1 MNKPKISAIVA
12 MDEKRG
18 IGKNNSIPWR
28 IPGEQKMFKEIT
40 MPHPM
45 IMGRKTFESLG
56 RILPGRPHIVITRD
70 AGYKVD
76 GVTVVNSLEE
86 ALRQAQDEQNS
97 EEVFI
102 IGGGQIFREA
112 LEKDLVDRLYL
123 TVVKGDYGA
132 DVFFPDYSEFTKK
145 NKEEDREVENYKY
158 KFLILEK

>member
-56 RILPGRPHIVITRD
+56 RILPGRPHIVVTRD
-70 AGYKVD
+70 TSYKVH
-76 GVTVVNSLEE
+76 GVTVVNSLE
-86 ALRQAQDEQNS
+86 QAIDTARKLDED
-97 EEVFI
+97 EIFI
-102 IGGGQIFREA
+102 IGGGQIFSEA
-112 LEKDLVDRLYL
+112 LEKGFLDRLYL
-123 TVVKGDYGA
+123 TIIEGDFDADTFFPEYNGFTKVVKQ
-132 DVFFPDYSEFTKK
+132 
-145 NKEEDREVENYKY
+145 EDKEVENYKY
-158 KFLILEK
+158 KFLVVERV

>member
-1 MNKPKISAIVA
+1 MISAIVA

-70 AGYKVD
+70 TTYKVD
-76 GVTVVNSLEE
+76 GVTVVHSLEE
-86 ALRQAQDEQNS
+86 ALDIARKIDQ

-112 LEKDLVDRLYL
+112 LEKGVLNRLYL
-123 TVVKGDYGA
+123 TIIEGDFDADTFFPEYNGFTKVVKD
-132 DVFFPDYSEFTKK
+132 
-145 NKEEDREVENYKY
+145 EDKEVENYKY
-158 KFLILEK
+158 KFLVVERV